1 MLHDMHVNDE
11 VFNLIKKGTKTVEL
25 RLYDVK
31 RRSLMVGETIILEN
45 RKTGDKINVLIKALK
60 RFPSFKELYDS
71 YPDKIMLGYGEGV
84 EAKPEDMEKYYSK
97 EDILKYG
104 VLAIEMEN
112 V

>member
-1 MLHDMHVNDE
+1 MLHDMHVNDD

-31 RRSLMVGETIILEN
+31 RRSLMVGETLVLEN
-45 RKTGDKINVLIKALK
+45 RKTGEKINVLIKALK
-60 RFPSFKELYDS
+60 KFPSFKELYDN
-71 YPDKIMLGYGEGV
+71 YPDKTRLGYEQGED
-84 EAKPEDMEKYYSK
+84 AKPEDMEKYYSK

-104 VLAIEMEN
+104 VLAIEMET

>member
-1 MLHDMHVNDE
+1 MLHDMHVNDD

-31 RRSLMVGETIILEN
+31 RRSLMVGETLVLEN
-45 RKTGDKINVLIKALK
+45 RKTGEKINVLIKALK
-60 RFPSFKELYDS
+60 KFPSFKELYDN
-71 YPDKIMLGYGEGV
+71 YPDKIMLGYEQGED
-84 EAKPEDMEKYYSK
+84 AKPEDMEKYYSK

-104 VLAIEMEN
+104 VLAIEMET

>member
-1 MLHDMHVNDE
+1 MIHNMRLHSSPFE
-11 VFNLIKKGTKTVEL
+11 LIKCGTKTIEL

-45 RKTGDKINVLIKALK
+45 RKTGEKINVLIKALK

-71 YPDKIMLGYGEGV
+71 YPDKIILGYGEGV

-97 EDILKYG
+97 EDIIKYG
-104 VLAIEMEN
+104 VLAIEMETL
-112 V
+112 